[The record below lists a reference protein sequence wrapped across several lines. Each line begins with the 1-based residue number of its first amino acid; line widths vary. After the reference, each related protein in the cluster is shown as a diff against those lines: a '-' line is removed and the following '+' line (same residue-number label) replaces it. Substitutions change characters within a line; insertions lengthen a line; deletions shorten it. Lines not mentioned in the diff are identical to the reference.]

1 MSTPPS
7 PEQRL
12 EVSRALCLQALR
24 QPAWLLLVQRM
35 CVKPTHSAS
44 NAHGDTPEKSL
55 AETLLSQCVKAFL
68 DQLDDKH
75 IRQGQNDHAQHQGPR

>member
-24 QPAWLLLVQRM
+24 QPAWLLLVQRV
-35 CVKPTHSAS
+35 CAKPTHSAS
-44 NAHGDTPEKSL
+44 HAPGDTPGQNL

-75 IRQGQNDHAQHQGPR
+75 IRQGQSDHAQHQGPR